1 MKKIPIIILILIL
14 IIAVIIASILTVYL
28 YKEPVKTSS
37 GTKYKQT
44 WDQSSL
50 GNLQVNENII
60 GYLLTKFGVNNLH
73 NPPLSKDTPKIE
85 VIIDDK
91 TYNAEV
97 IKGSI
102 NVDEGQIDNEDIK
115 ILMTRQD
122 VINIINSTSPSDTIS
137 NSINEGTIKLEVVAS
152 KTKLFSKGY
161 LSLYEKF
168 TGNKLEQ

>member
-1 MKKIPIIILILIL
+1 MKKLLVIILILIL
-14 IIAVIIASILTVYL
+14 IIAVIISSILSIYL

-37 GTKYKQT
+37 GTRYKQT
-44 WDQSSL
+44 WNDSTLGSL
-50 GNLQVNENII
+50 QINENVI
-60 GYLLTKFGVNNLH
+60 GYILAKFGVNNLH

-85 VIIDDK
+85 VIIGDK

-102 NVDEGQIDNEDIK
+102 NVAQGQIENEDIK
-115 ILMTRQD
+115 ILMARQD

-137 NSINEGTIKLEVVAS
+137 NSVNEGTIQFEIVAS